1 MYYFLYLYYFCI
13 YYFLYLILFLEID
26 GFNDLAR
33 TCTPLDL
40 FEMLDLIYKTFDARM
55 DKYDVFK
62 ARRPFCHKIF

>member
-1 MYYFLYLYYFCI
+1 MLAASVSVL
-13 YYFLYLILFLEID
+13 LSVHLILFLEID